1 MNCYIHRETVY
12 VWMLLFGSSEEA
24 RNYSCK
30 ISITYKFGIEFIY
43 SGPVHSLDKAE
54 KTIINSGFLL
64 MIGPNAAKNLA
75 DKENDLKID
84 VSIQKQNEAICKE
97 SQVFYEKRT
106 DSDND
111 IFGDDDRYRTSES
124 DSE

>member
-1 MNCYIHRETVY
+1 
-12 VWMLLFGSSEEA
+12 MLFFGPSEEA
-24 RNYSCK
+24 RYYSCR
-30 ISITYKFGIEFIY
+30 ISIKNKFGIEFIY

-64 MIGPNAAKNLA
+64 MIGPNAAKNLSV
-75 DKENDLKID
+75 KENDLKID

-97 SQVFYEKRT
+97 SQVFYEKKT

-111 IFGDDDRYRTSES
+111 IFDDADRYRTSES
-124 DSE
+124 DSD